1 MFDWL
6 YKALGTLLGWF
17 STAMGGSYALGLLL
31 YALVFKILFLPFTIK
46 QQKNQIAMAKLT
58 PKVAVI
64 RAKYKGRVDRISQ
77 QKMQQEIME
86 LQQKEGYSMLS
97 GCLPMLLQLPL
108 IIFLY
113 NVIRKPLSYIAKAS
127 KEAIEDVK
135 TLLSVDA
142 KVDEISLISSI
153 YDHIDKYG
161 TTQLTSAGLDVSKI
175 PDFRLFGINLANTPS
190 LANISILVLIP
201 VLAAA
206 FQWFTMWIMKRV
218 NGNSMQMAQGD
229 DAQSQMS
236 MRIMDLVMPLMTLFI
251 AFSFS
256 GMLGLYWIF
265 QSVISILQTLI
276 IAKVMPIPK
285 FTEEEIKA
293 IRKAQREQQKAQ
305 KEVLKQQPKFRSL
318 HNIDDDDY
326 DELPEVK
333 NQNADKQKNK
343 ASGDAPEIKD

>member
-127 KEAIEDVK
+127 KETIEAVK
-135 TLLSVDA
+135 TLVGAEA
-142 KVDEISLISSI
+142 KTDEISLIPDI
-153 YDHIDKYG
+153 FAYVEKYG
-161 TTQLTSAGLDVSKI
+161 TTKLADNGLDVSKI
-175 PDFRLFGINLANTPS
+175 PDFKLFGINLADTPS
-190 LANISILVLIP
+190 LAKISWLVLIP

-206 FQWFTMWIMKRV
+206 FQWFTMWVMKRL

-256 GMLGLYWIF
+256 GNLNSSDHY
-265 QSVISILQTLI
+265 
-276 IAKVMPIPK
+276 
-285 FTEEEIKA
+285 
-293 IRKAQREQQKAQ
+293 
-305 KEVLKQQPKFRSL
+305 
-318 HNIDDDDY
+318 NC
-326 DELPEVK
+326 
-333 NQNADKQKNK
+333 
-343 ASGDAPEIKD
+343 